1 MSNHPRDLDSTH
13 HQLIVLS
20 SLFSTDDET
29 DNESDNEIPDL
40 INAIGN
46 NLIDNEYHNDLGNDI
61 GDEYDLQMLMGFMR
75 ENDNNAFEELRISSI
90 EHFGNF
96 NSSLM
101 VYNVDETHL
110 AKNKETYEKL
120 VDNECP
126 ICYEEM
132 SQCHQVTSNCNHV
145 ICNRCILLHLN
156 TFKNKNKSANCPM
169 CRQQYTC
176 LETKS
181 NLAFCNISQFLD
193 EEYN

>member
-1 MSNHPRDLDSTH
+1 MR
-13 HQLIVLS
+13 
-20 SLFSTDDET
+20 SLSTDDET
-29 DNESDNEIPDL
+29 DNESDSEIPH
-40 INAIGN
+40 
-46 NLIDNEYHNDLGNDI
+46 LIDENGNELIYNEYHNVLGNDV
-61 GDEYDLQMLMGFMR
+61 GDEYDILMEIMR
-75 ENDNNAFEELRISSI
+75 ENDNNAFEELRVSSI
-90 EHFGNF
+90 EHFGNL
-96 NSSLM
+96 NSFLM

-110 AKNKETYEKL
+110 AKNNETSEKM

-145 ICNRCILLHLN
+145 ICNRCMLLHLN

-193 EEYN
+193 EDYYD